1 MGAVELCLAPD
12 RGSLGWDTVTASN
25 RCLPSVCR
33 ERINRLHPFEEPA
46 ALIMALVRSDPSQRQ
61 IRETCLEDGAAM
73 GRFTIRVE
81 LHHYQPGDYD
91 RLHQYMAVHAFLRT
105 IRSDTGQD
113 FQTAILE
120 QASCGQPSTAL
131 VRSLGDEGGQL
142 LLVQSKAGVTC
153 AGSAAP

>member
-1 MGAVELCLAPD
+1 MPG
-12 RGSLGWDTVTASN
+12 RWGG
-25 RCLPSVCR
+25 
-33 ERINRLHPFEEPA
+33 
-46 ALIMALVRSDPSQRQ
+46 
-61 IRETCLEDGAAM
+61 DG
-73 GRFTIRVE
+73 T
-81 LHHYQPGDYD
+81 LYD
-91 RLHQYMAVHAFLRT
+91 SRRT
-105 IRSDTGQD
+105 SIRSDTGQD